1 MSRRNLTS
9 GSPNT
14 LEEENPFNDQHS
26 FSDSGSEFNGPN
38 NSGSSGEMNNVNNPA
53 NNIAASANTTKPYI
67 DYSGFYSQQ
76 NSNSNLNSV
85 NNSVSNL
92 HSSNVNNNI
101 VNTPLSPN
109 SPSNPHESL
118 MPPEYDRYPAISS
131 NGQRVTSLAA
141 SVNSRASLLGPAGSG
156 SNPNNKSSRM
166 SDSSSNSDRSTNPFL
181 IDADF
186 SPFGGYPASSFPL
199 HIDEKEPDDYL
210 HNPDPIE
217 DAKYDHNRMLYDLKN
232 LDRRSTWGLLGVIG
246 LFIAAIMIFVVY
258 PALTYSGVID
268 AGEPV
273 TYEVLTRYKYPQ
285 LSAIRTNLVDPDTP
299 SKYHTRKARDGSEW
313 KLVFSDEFN
322 KEGRTFYDGDDQFFT
337 APDVHYDATKDL
349 EWYDPDASTTA
360 NGSLVFRMD
369 AYKNHGLFYR
379 SGMLQSWN
387 KMCFTQGTM
396 EVSVKLANYGDV
408 SGLWPGVWSMGNLA
422 RPGFLASTEGVW
434 PYSYEDCDAG
444 ITPNQSS
451 PDGISFLPG
460 QRLNSCTCKGED
472 HPNRGTGRGAPEID
486 ALEGEVDTTLGVGV
500 ASQSLQTAPYDIW
513 YYPDL
518 DFIELHNASV
528 SSMNTYTGGPLQQA
542 VSATS
547 TMNTTWYDLGAKDG
561 SHGGLTQF
569 QKVGFEFLN
578 DNEDGYIRWFLG
590 DDPTLTLH
598 AKALHPNGNIGWRRI
613 SKEPMSMVL
622 NLGISNNWAY
632 IDWPMIKF
640 PAIMRIDYVRIYQPE
655 DAVNIGCD
663 PDSHPTY
670 DYIQDHLDIYT
681 NPNLTS
687 FENAGYTVPKN
698 KLTGNCS

>member
-1 MSRRNLTS
+1 M
-9 GSPNT
+9 
-14 LEEENPFNDQHS
+14 
-26 FSDSGSEFNGPN
+26 
-38 NSGSSGEMNNVNNPA
+38 
-53 NNIAASANTTKPYI
+53 
-67 DYSGFYSQQ
+67 
-76 NSNSNLNSV
+76 
-85 NNSVSNL
+85 
-92 HSSNVNNNI
+92 
-101 VNTPLSPN
+101 
-109 SPSNPHESL
+109 
-118 MPPEYDRYPAISS
+118 
-131 NGQRVTSLAA
+131 
-141 SVNSRASLLGPAGSG
+141 
-156 SNPNNKSSRM
+156 
-166 SDSSSNSDRSTNPFL
+166 
-181 IDADF
+181 
-186 SPFGGYPASSFPL
+186 
-199 HIDEKEPDDYL
+199 
-210 HNPDPIE
+210 
-217 DAKYDHNRMLYDLKN
+217 
-232 LDRRSTWGLLGVIG
+232 
-246 LFIAAIMIFVVY
+246 
-258 PALTYSGVID
+258 
-268 AGEPV
+268 
-273 TYEVLTRYKYPQ
+273 
-285 LSAIRTNLVDPDTP
+285 
-299 SKYHTRKARDGSEW
+299 
-313 KLVFSDEFN
+313 
-322 KEGRTFYDGDDQFFT
+322 
-337 APDVHYDATKDL
+337 
-349 EWYDPDASTTA
+349 
-360 NGSLVFRMD
+360 
-369 AYKNHGLFYR
+369 
-379 SGMLQSWN
+379 
-387 KMCFTQGTM
+387 
-396 EVSVKLANYGDV
+396 
-408 SGLWPGVWSMGNLA
+408 
-422 RPGFLASTEGVW
+422 
-434 PYSYEDCDAG
+434 
-444 ITPNQSS
+444 
-451 PDGISFLPG
+451 
-460 QRLNSCTCKGED
+460 NSCTCKGED